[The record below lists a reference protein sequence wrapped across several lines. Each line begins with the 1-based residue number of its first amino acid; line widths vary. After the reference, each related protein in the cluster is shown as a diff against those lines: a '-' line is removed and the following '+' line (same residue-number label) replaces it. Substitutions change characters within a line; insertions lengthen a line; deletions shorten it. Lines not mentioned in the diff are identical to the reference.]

1 MFMLYAS
8 SFMFHVLCYHL
19 AMTELDI
26 EEKRG
31 VAEEQKKE
39 GFFSLIAEVVRFSII
54 ALLFIVPIRVFI
66 AQPYIVSGA
75 SMHPTFESGEY
86 LIVDQLSY
94 RLKDPARGEVV
105 IFRFPVDPSKYF
117 IKRVIGLPGETVISN
132 EATLSVLTAEGKSI
146 ALEEPYIANNAFGA
160 FEKKLN
166 GNEYYVMGDNRK
178 ASLDSRFFGPVDRK
192 YIVGRALVRLLPPT
206 KISVFPGVYGYA
218 NAK

>member
-1 MFMLYAS
+1 
-8 SFMFHVLCYHL
+8 
-19 AMTELDI
+19 MTEQDT
-26 EEKRG
+26 EKKDA
-31 VAEEQKKE
+31 VEEQNKE
-39 GFFSLIAEVVRFSII
+39 SMWGLIAEVVRFSII

-132 EATLSVLTAEGKSI
+132 EATLSVLTASGETIS
-146 ALEEPYIANNAFGA
+146 LEEPYIADNAFGA
-160 FEKKLN
+160 FEKKL
-166 GNEYYVMGDNRK
+166 GDNEYFVMGDNRK
-178 ASLDSRFFGPVDRK
+178 ASLDSRFFGAVSRK
-192 YIVGRALVRLLPPT
+192 YVVGRALVRLLPPT
-206 KISVFPGVYGYA
+206 KVSVFPGRYDYA